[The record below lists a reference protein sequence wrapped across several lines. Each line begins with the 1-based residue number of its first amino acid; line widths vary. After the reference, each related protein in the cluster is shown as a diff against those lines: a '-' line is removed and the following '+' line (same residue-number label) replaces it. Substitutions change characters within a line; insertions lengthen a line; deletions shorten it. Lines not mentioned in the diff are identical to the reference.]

1 MWWSINNGCCN
12 ESINLVF
19 ACHPMFYKV
28 QGSTNIKICAQFVE
42 VGNIYKNGSHL
53 PFSSPPMSTKSTF
66 ATWSLSSWKEKWT
79 GGWKT
84 LPGYIYKR
92 KSQGP
97 PSPDCKEEIWKY
109 CKQFKKKIFWKSKS
123 FWWDNRFAT
132 GGPPT
137 ALFVSEIWP
146 SVFFVTG
153 RRRNWVF

>member
-1 MWWSINNGCCN
+1 MLQWKQISEIYSLIATQC
-12 ESINLVF
+12 STK
-19 ACHPMFYKV
+19 YKV
-28 QGSTNIKICAQFVE
+28 QQISRSVLSLLKWN
-42 VGNIYKNGSHL
+42 KNGSHL

-123 FWWDNRFAT
+123 FWWDSRFAT